1 MSGHESL
8 TYSLTHCISSPSSGS
23 LVLLELLALSLP
35 YFLSYGYARMTASKY
50 FSDKDIK
57 LIAPIESSL
66 WFYLHVWS
74 IWDVKGVLTLGKDSG
89 CGNTNTLPLLNN
101 QDFK

>member
-1 MSGHESL
+1 MYYVLYIHAIHQCINNHYTQL
-8 TYSLTHCISSPSSGS
+8 TIID
-23 LVLLELLALSLP
+23 
-35 YFLSYGYARMTASKY
+35 YGYARMTASKY
-50 FSDKDIK
+50 FSNKDIK

-66 WFYLHVWS
+66 WFYLHVWI

-89 CGNTNTLPLLNN
+89 CGNTNTLPLLND